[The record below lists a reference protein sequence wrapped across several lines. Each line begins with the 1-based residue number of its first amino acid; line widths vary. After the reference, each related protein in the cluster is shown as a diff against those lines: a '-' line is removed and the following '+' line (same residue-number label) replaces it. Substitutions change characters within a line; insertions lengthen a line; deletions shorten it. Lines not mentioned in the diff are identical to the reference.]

1 MTRVAGTYLSSSIDM
16 ASELR
21 ELPPAFSS
29 VHTRCACSVRPGA
42 TAAPKPKSYNRVS
55 SGLPRERGDPSESEH
70 YSVLRGCACVRAIL
84 PDKNARPQ
92 GKAHGLAQDKAQYCP
107 C

>member
-1 MTRVAGTYLSSSIDM
+1 MDM

-55 SGLPRERGDPSESEH
+55 SGLPRRERGVESESGPESESERERVVRVRLRARELEFLA
-70 YSVLRGCACVRAIL
+70 SGQGTWLCTGQSTALPVLL
-84 PDKNARPQ
+84 P
-92 GKAHGLAQDKAQYCP
+92 
-107 C
+107 